1 MFNTAP
7 KAPTKKTSHVLNVFQ
22 KTLDDLESVATDH
35 DRYAAQQA
43 EIAQNAQREVEAAE
57 KESSEARSN
66 IAALNKALG
75 R

>member
-7 KAPTKKTSHVLNVFQ
+7 KAPTKKTSHVLNVFT
-22 KTLDDLESVATDH
+22 KTLDELEQVATQH
-35 DRYAAQQA
+35 DDYAVQQA
-43 EIAQNAQREVEAAE
+43 EIARSAQDQADTA
-57 KESSEARSN
+57 SAEARYAREN